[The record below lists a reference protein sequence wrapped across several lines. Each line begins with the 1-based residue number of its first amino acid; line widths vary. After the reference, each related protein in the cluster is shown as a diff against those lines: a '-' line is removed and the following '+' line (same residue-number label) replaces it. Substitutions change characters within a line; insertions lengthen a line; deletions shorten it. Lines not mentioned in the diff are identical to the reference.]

1 MKPVQ
6 PLAWRRRAVGGL
18 PPADDLSDNAVGS
31 RSKGLE
37 VDLHLR
43 EFEINQLTQRNNF
56 FMIFQGVMIAGLVQ
70 SQGTAAPLI
79 TFSMA
84 LLGVATSTL
93 QIGMAGGAKYWQS
106 RWEASTRSSEIA
118 IVLELVR
125 QNKLAVQTFT
135 HDSLLLTDEERQ
147 RVTDWNAQ
155 HPAQEDQITMT
166 PDLIQEVV
174 TRDIEAGKATGL
186 RRRFDWWVRK
196 FAIAPKW
203 SVSRIPIWVGA
214 GLLIF
219 WMIIAVHSVRIF
231 NLDLASLAPS
241 WFELMPLKV
250 EKNSE
255 KGDKGK

>member
-1 MKPVQ
+1 MKRIRPA
-6 PLAWRRRAVGGL
+6 PLRSRSTVGQQE
-18 PPADDLSDNAVGS
+18 AEDFSANAVGS

-84 LLGVATSTL
+84 LLGVATSTF

-118 IVLELVR
+118 IVLELSR
-125 QNKLAVQTFT
+125 QKKLAVQTFT
-135 HDSLLLTDEERQ
+135 HDSSLLTPAERKK
-147 RVTDWNAQ
+147 VADWNSQ
-155 HPAQEDQITMT
+155 NPDPDDQITTDPEFIRDGVM
-166 PDLIQEVV
+166 V
-174 TRDIEAGKATGL
+174 DIEAGKDGF
-186 RRRFDWWVRK
+186 RRYADWWVRK

-203 SVSRIPIWVGA
+203 SVSRIPIWIGA
-214 GLLIF
+214 ALFIF
-219 WMIIAVHSVRIF
+219 WLVIAANSFRVAGF
-231 NLDLASLAPS
+231 DPASLVPA
-241 WFELMPLKV
+241 WFELVPLKA
-250 EKNSE
+250 ETPK
-255 KGDKGK
+255 